1 MLHYILVKN
10 ITMKRVSMFIV
21 LLLSVSGIF
30 AQQLHFASTAAQ
42 SVSYRKPANKSSASR
57 VLLIGGI
64 GLVAAGIVSYL
75 AESDDSY
82 YPGKAVGT
90 GLMIGGG
97 AAIITALV
105 LRNSDGSS
113 SKLIGMKMETVASGK
128 QVKNYLPVQRLHYP
142 ALSFQLA
149 IGKSQ

>member
-1 MLHYILVKN
+1 MLHFILVKN
-10 ITMKRVSMFIV
+10 YTMKRVSIFFV
-21 LLLSVSGIF
+21 LLLTVSNMF
-30 AQQLHFASTAAQ
+30 AQQLQYVSTSSQAISFKAP
-42 SVSYRKPANKSSASR
+42 SSKSSASKF
-57 VLLIGGI
+57 LLIGGV
-64 GLVAAGIVSYL
+64 GLVAAGIISYI
-75 AESDDSY
+75 AESDNSY

-105 LRNSDGSS
+105 LRNSDASS
-113 SKLIGMKMETVASGK
+113 SKVIGMKMETIASGK

-149 IGKSQ
+149 IGKTK